1 MRKNIALILAVL
13 MTICALCLVLV
24 ACNPAKLSKITGT
37 YQLTMYSRQAKSDS
51 DSENLIEKRGITA
64 YLVVRDDGIGYFVY
78 ESDDVSLT
86 AITVSLEYTYDTDDA
101 EKVRSIEV
109 SDAKKFSDTY
119 IGWSNN
125 LKVNYQGRKESYL
138 TCSKI
143 AFGSISPAS
152 GSTTYTRVDKAT
164 DLSYVQKQ
172 LGKDIQP
179 LANSDLARLHGLFE
193 MSYEIGAENKYA
205 YRYANID
212 VLANS
217 VTVYSA
223 LKEDVVLDV
232 DKYVVAEGK
241 ESVQTYPL
249 SVVYEGGY
257 QLSFAGHRFVAS
269 MNENNLQLTSEVPG
283 GPTQYM
289 TPVGESVKTLD
300 WLIESTLNP

>member
-1 MRKNIALILAVL
+1 MRKKLALILTTVL
-13 MTICALCLVLV
+13 IVCTLCMALV
-24 ACNPAKLSKITGT
+24 ACNPAKLGKITGT
-37 YQLTMYSRQAKSDS
+37 YQLTMYSRQAKKDS
-51 DSENLIEKRGITA
+51 DNENLIEKWGITA
-64 YLVVRDDGIGYFVY
+64 YLVVRDDSTGYFVY
-78 ESDDVSLT
+78 ESDDVDLT
-86 AITVSLEYTYDTDDA
+86 AIKVSLKYTYDSDKP
-101 EKVRSIEV
+101 EKVRAIEV
-109 SDAKKFSDTY
+109 SDVKGLSDNH

-143 AFGSISPAS
+143 AFGSLSPSS

-179 LANSDLARLHGLFE
+179 LENNDSARLHGLFE
-193 MSYEIGAENKYA
+193 MTYEIGVENKYA

-212 VLANS
+212 VLAS
-217 VTVYSA
+217 TVTVYSA
-223 LKEDVVLDV
+223 LKEDVVLDG
-232 DKYVVAEGK
+232 DNYVVAEGK

-249 SVVYEGGY
+249 SLTYEGGY
-257 QLSFAGHRFVAS
+257 QLSFAGNRFVAS

-289 TPVGESVKTLD
+289 TLVGESEKTLD